1 MSAVLDYIQN
11 TENTVVNEAWRLV
24 NRIGSQAVATMMPY
38 EFEWY
43 MIALELATA
52 DNKTIDYLT
61 FPIMPNSL
69 SKTEQNR
76 TSIKKSLSGVT
87 VLQNSSLPLSEI
99 VLQGNFGR
107 SFKNLVGISNDVSG
121 GVQAYSMKS
130 GKYDL
135 YSLQS
140 ESKSNKIPKFKTFNT
155 TVKTGYGVVKML
167 QAILS
172 KSVGH
177 DDQGRPFRLFF
188 YNMAFGESYQ
198 VVVPPNG
205 VRFYQDLSNNMVWNY
220 DLRLTVVAPLD
231 AVVKDNRKWNQL
243 AASAIQGGVDIVG
256 SEVRKAVG
264 RMDEAVDIK
273 LNNWVNYK
281 GF

>member
-1 MSAVLDYIQN
+1 MSSTTEYLQN
-11 TENTVVNEAWRLV
+11 RGNTVVNEAMSLV
-24 NRIGSQAVATMMPY
+24 KSVGLQAIATMMPH

-69 SKTEQNR
+69 SKVEQNR

-87 VLQNSSLPLSEI
+87 VLQNSALPLGEI

-107 SFKNLVGISNDVSG
+107 GFKNLVGINNDVSAG
-121 GVQAYSMKS
+121 ALAYSMKA
-130 GKYDL
+130 GKFDL
-135 YSLQS
+135 YSIQEGS
-140 ESKSNKIPKFKTFNT
+140 NNKIPKVKTFNT
-155 TVKTGYGVVKML
+155 AVKTGYGVIKML

-177 DDQGRPFRLFF
+177 DNQGRPFRLFF

-198 VVVPPNG
+198 VVVPSNG
-205 VRFYQDLSNNMVWNY
+205 MRFYQDISNNMIWNY

-231 AVVKDNRKWNQL
+231 AVVKESRKWKQL
-243 AASAIQGGVDIVG
+243 SASAIQGSVDIVS
-256 SEVRKAVG
+256 SEVKSVVGDFGEKASMKIDDWTKIG
-264 RMDEAVDIK
+264 D
-273 LNNWVNYK
+273 
-281 GF
+281 

>member
-1 MSAVLDYIQN
+1 MSSATEYLQN
-11 TENTVVNEAWRLV
+11 RGNTVVNEVMNLAKSV
-24 NRIGSQAVATMMPY
+24 GVQAIATMMPH

-69 SKTEQNR
+69 SKVEQNR

-87 VLQNSSLPLSEI
+87 VLQNSALPLGEI

-107 SFKNLVGISNDVSG
+107 GFKNLVGINNDVSAG
-121 GVQAYSMKS
+121 ALAYSMKA

-135 YSLQS
+135 YSLQKGS
-140 ESKSNKIPKFKTFNT
+140 NNKIPKVKTFNT
-155 TVKTGYGVVKML
+155 AVKTGYGVIKML

-177 DDQGRPFRLFF
+177 DNQGRPFRLFF

-205 VRFYQDLSNNMVWNY
+205 MRFYQDISNNMIWNY

-231 AVVKDNRKWNQL
+231 AVVKDSRKWKQL
-243 AASAIQGGVDIVG
+243 SASAIQGSVDIVS
-256 SEVRKAVG
+256 SEVKSIVGDLGEKASMKIDDWTKIG
-264 RMDEAVDIK
+264 D
-273 LNNWVNYK
+273 
-281 GF
+281 

>member
-1 MSAVLDYIQN
+1 MSSATEYLQN
-11 TENTVVNEAWRLV
+11 RGNTVVNEAMNLAKSV
-24 NRIGSQAVATMMPY
+24 GLQVIATMMPH

-69 SKTEQNR
+69 SKVEQNR
-76 TSIKKSLSGVT
+76 TSIKKSLNGVT
-87 VLQNSSLPLSEI
+87 VLQNSALPLGEI

-107 SFKNLVGISNDVSG
+107 GFKNLVSINNDISAG
-121 GVQAYSMKS
+121 ALAYSMKA

-135 YSLQS
+135 YSLQEGS
-140 ESKSNKIPKFKTFNT
+140 NNKIPKVRTFNT
-155 TVKTGYGVVKML
+155 AVKTGYGVVKML

-177 DDQGRPFRLFF
+177 DNQGRPFRLFF

-205 VRFYQDLSNNMVWNY
+205 MRFYQDISNNMIWNY

-231 AVVKDNRKWNQL
+231 AVVKDSRKWKQL
-243 AASAIQGGVDIVG
+243 SASAIQGSVNIVSSEVKSIVG
-256 SEVRKAVG
+256 DLGEKASMKIDDWTKIG
-264 RMDEAVDIK
+264 D
-273 LNNWVNYK
+273 
-281 GF
+281 

>member
-1 MSAVLDYIQN
+1 MSSATEYLQN
-11 TENTVVNEAWRLV
+11 RGNTVVNEAMSLAKSV
-24 NRIGSQAVATMMPY
+24 GLQAIATMMPH

-69 SKTEQNR
+69 SKVEQNR

-87 VLQNSSLPLSEI
+87 VLQNSALPLGEI

-107 SFKNLVGISNDVSG
+107 GFKNLVGINNDISAG
-121 GVQAYSMKS
+121 ALAYSMKA

-135 YSLQS
+135 YSLQEGS
-140 ESKSNKIPKFKTFNT
+140 NNKIPKVRTFNT
-155 TVKTGYGVVKML
+155 AVKTGYGVIKML

-177 DDQGRPFRLFF
+177 DNQGRPFRLFF

-205 VRFYQDLSNNMVWNY
+205 TRFYQDISNNMIWNY

-231 AVVKDNRKWNQL
+231 AVVKDSRKWKHL
-243 AASAIQGGVDIVG
+243 SASAIQGSVDIVS
-256 SEVRKAVG
+256 SEVKNVVGDLGEKASMKIDDWTKIG
-264 RMDEAVDIK
+264 D
-273 LNNWVNYK
+273 
-281 GF
+281 

>member
-1 MSAVLDYIQN
+1 MSSATEYLQN
-11 TENTVVNEAWRLV
+11 RGNTVVNEVMNLAKSV
-24 NRIGSQAVATMMPY
+24 GVQAIATMMPH

-69 SKTEQNR
+69 SKVEQNR

-87 VLQNSSLPLSEI
+87 VLQNSALPLGEI

-107 SFKNLVGISNDVSG
+107 GFKNLVGINNDVSAG
-121 GVQAYSMKS
+121 ALAYSMKA

-135 YSLQS
+135 YSLQEGS
-140 ESKSNKIPKFKTFNT
+140 NNKIPKVKTFNT
-155 TVKTGYGVVKML
+155 AVKTGYGVIKML

-177 DDQGRPFRLFF
+177 DNQGRPFRLFF

-205 VRFYQDLSNNMVWNY
+205 MRFYQDISNNMIWNY

-231 AVVKDNRKWNQL
+231 AVVKDSRKWKQL
-243 AASAIQGGVDIVG
+243 SASAIQGSVDIVS
-256 SEVRKAVG
+256 SEVKSIVGDLGEKASMKIDDWTKIG
-264 RMDEAVDIK
+264 D
-273 LNNWVNYK
+273 
-281 GF
+281 

>member
-1 MSAVLDYIQN
+1 MSSTTEYLQN
-11 TENTVVNEAWRLV
+11 RGNTVVNEAMSLAKSV
-24 NRIGSQAVATMMPY
+24 GLQAIATMMPH

-52 DNKTIDYLT
+52 DNRTIDYLT

-69 SKTEQNR
+69 SKVEQNR

-87 VLQNSSLPLSEI
+87 VLQNSALPLGEI

-107 SFKNLVGISNDVSG
+107 GFKNLVGINNDVSAG
-121 GVQAYSMKS
+121 ALAYSMKA

-135 YSLQS
+135 YSLQEGS
-140 ESKSNKIPKFKTFNT
+140 NNKIPKVRTFNT
-155 TVKTGYGVVKML
+155 AVKTGYGVIKML

-177 DDQGRPFRLFF
+177 DNQGRPFRLFF

-198 VVVPPNG
+198 VVVPSNG
-205 VRFYQDLSNNMVWNY
+205 MRFYQDISNNMIWNY

-231 AVVKDNRKWNQL
+231 AVVKDSRKWKQL
-243 AASAIQGGVDIVG
+243 SASAIQGSVDIVS
-256 SEVRKAVG
+256 SEVKGIVGDLGEKASMKIDDWTKIG
-264 RMDEAVDIK
+264 D
-273 LNNWVNYK
+273 
-281 GF
+281 

>member
-1 MSAVLDYIQN
+1 MSSATEYLQN
-11 TENTVVNEAWRLV
+11 RGNTVVNEVMNLAKSV
-24 NRIGSQAVATMMPY
+24 GVQAIATMMPH

-69 SKTEQNR
+69 SKVEQNR

-87 VLQNSSLPLSEI
+87 VLQNSALPLGEI

-107 SFKNLVGISNDVSG
+107 GFKNLVGINNDVSAG
-121 GVQAYSMKS
+121 ALAYSMKA

-135 YSLQS
+135 YSLQKGS
-140 ESKSNKIPKFKTFNT
+140 NNKIPKVKTFNT
-155 TVKTGYGVVKML
+155 AVKTGYGVIKML

-177 DDQGRPFRLFF
+177 DNQGRPFRLFF

-205 VRFYQDLSNNMVWNY
+205 MRFYQDISNNMIWNY

-231 AVVKDNRKWNQL
+231 AVVKDSRKWKQL
-243 AASAIQGGVDIVG
+243 SASAIQGSVDIVS
-256 SEVRKAVG
+256 SEVKNIVGDLGEKASMKIDDWTKIG
-264 RMDEAVDIK
+264 D
-273 LNNWVNYK
+273 
-281 GF
+281 

>member
-1 MSAVLDYIQN
+1 MSSATEYLQN
-11 TENTVVNEAWRLV
+11 RGNTVVNEAMNLAKSV
-24 NRIGSQAVATMMPY
+24 GLQAIATMMPH

-69 SKTEQNR
+69 SKVEQNR

-87 VLQNSSLPLSEI
+87 VLQNSALPLGEI

-107 SFKNLVGISNDVSG
+107 GFKNLVGINNDISAG
-121 GVQAYSMKS
+121 ALAYSMKA

-135 YSLQS
+135 YSLQEGS
-140 ESKSNKIPKFKTFNT
+140 NNKIPKVKTFNT
-155 TVKTGYGVVKML
+155 AVKTGYGVIKML

-177 DDQGRPFRLFF
+177 DNQGRPFRLFF

-205 VRFYQDLSNNMVWNY
+205 MRFYQDISNNMIWNY

-231 AVVKDNRKWNQL
+231 AVVKDSRKWKQL
-243 AASAIQGGVDIVG
+243 SASAIQGSVDIVS
-256 SEVRKAVG
+256 SEVKSIVGDLGEKASMKIDDWTKIG
-264 RMDEAVDIK
+264 D
-273 LNNWVNYK
+273 
-281 GF
+281 

>member
-1 MSAVLDYIQN
+1 MSSTTEYLQN
-11 TENTVVNEAWRLV
+11 FGNTVVNEAMSLAKSV
-24 NRIGSQAVATMMPY
+24 GLQAIATMMPH

-52 DNKTIDYLT
+52 DNRTIDYLT

-69 SKTEQNR
+69 SKVEQNR
-76 TSIKKSLSGVT
+76 TSIKKSMSGVT
-87 VLQNSSLPLSEI
+87 VLQNSALPLGEI

-107 SFKNLVGISNDVSG
+107 GFKNLVGINNDVSAG
-121 GVQAYSMKS
+121 ALAYSMKA

-135 YSLQS
+135 YSLQEGS
-140 ESKSNKIPKFKTFNT
+140 NNKIPKVRTFNT
-155 TVKTGYGVVKML
+155 AVKTGYGVIKML

-177 DDQGRPFRLFF
+177 DNQGRPFRLFF

-198 VVVPPNG
+198 VVVPSNG
-205 VRFYQDLSNNMVWNY
+205 MRFYQDISNNMIWNY

-231 AVVKDNRKWNQL
+231 AVVKDSRKWKQL
-243 AASAIQGGVDIVG
+243 SASAIQGSVDIVS
-256 SEVRKAVG
+256 SEVKNVVGDLGEKASMKIDDWTKIG
-264 RMDEAVDIK
+264 D
-273 LNNWVNYK
+273 
-281 GF
+281 

>member
-1 MSAVLDYIQN
+1 MSSATEYLQN
-11 TENTVVNEAWRLV
+11 RGNTVVNEVMNLAKSV
-24 NRIGSQAVATMMPY
+24 GVQAIATMMPH

-69 SKTEQNR
+69 SKVEQNR

-87 VLQNSSLPLSEI
+87 VLQNSALPLGEI

-107 SFKNLVGISNDVSG
+107 GFKNLVGINNDVSAG
-121 GVQAYSMKS
+121 ALAYSMKA

-135 YSLQS
+135 YSLQEGS
-140 ESKSNKIPKFKTFNT
+140 NNKIPKVRVFNT
-155 TVKTGYGVVKML
+155 AVKTGYGVIKML

-177 DDQGRPFRLFF
+177 DNQGRPFRLFF

-205 VRFYQDLSNNMVWNY
+205 MRFYQDISNNMIWNY

-231 AVVKDNRKWNQL
+231 AVVKDSRKWKQL
-243 AASAIQGGVDIVG
+243 SASAIQGSVDIVS
-256 SEVRKAVG
+256 SEVKSIVGDLGEKASMKIDDWTKIG
-264 RMDEAVDIK
+264 
-273 LNNWVNYK
+273 N
-281 GF
+281 

>member
-1 MSAVLDYIQN
+1 MSSATEYLQN
-11 TENTVVNEAWRLV
+11 RGNTVVNEVMNLAKSV
-24 NRIGSQAVATMMPY
+24 GVQAIATMMPH

-69 SKTEQNR
+69 SKVEQNR

-87 VLQNSSLPLSEI
+87 VLQNSALPLGEI

-107 SFKNLVGISNDVSG
+107 GFKNLVGINNDVSAG
-121 GVQAYSMKS
+121 ALAYSMKA

-135 YSLQS
+135 YSLQEGS
-140 ESKSNKIPKFKTFNT
+140 NNKIPKVKTFNT
-155 TVKTGYGVVKML
+155 AVKTGYGVIKML

-177 DDQGRPFRLFF
+177 DNQGRPFRLFF

-205 VRFYQDLSNNMVWNY
+205 MRFYQDISNNMIWNY

-231 AVVKDNRKWNQL
+231 AVVKDSRKWKQL
-243 AASAIQGGVDIVG
+243 SVSAIQGSVDIVS
-256 SEVRKAVG
+256 SEVKSIVGDLGEKASMKIDDWTKIG
-264 RMDEAVDIK
+264 D
-273 LNNWVNYK
+273 
-281 GF
+281 

>member
-1 MSAVLDYIQN
+1 MSDVTEYLQN
-11 TENTVVNEAWRLV
+11 RGNTVINEAMRLAK
-24 NRIGSQAVATMMPY
+24 NIGLQAISTAMPH

-43 MIALELATA
+43 MVALELATA

-69 SKTEQNR
+69 SKVEQNR

-87 VLQNSSLPLSEI
+87 VLQNSSLPLGEI

-107 SFKNLVGISNDVSG
+107 GFKNLVGVSNDVFG
-121 GVQAYSMKS
+121 GAQAYSIKA

-135 YSLQS
+135 YSLQ
-140 ESKSNKIPKFKTFNT
+140 EGNGRKIPKFKIFNAA
-155 TVKTGYGVVKML
+155 VKTGYGVVKIL
-167 QAILS
+167 QAMLS

-177 DDQGRPFRLFF
+177 DNQGRPFRLFF

-198 VVVPPNG
+198 VVVPSNG
-205 VRFYQDLSNNMVWNY
+205 VRFYQDLSNNMIWNY

-231 AVVKDNRKWNQL
+231 AVIKDSRKWKQL
-243 AASAIQGGVDIVG
+243 AASAIQGSVDIVS
-256 SEVRKAVG
+256 SEVKNVIGSLGEKASMKIDDWTNIG
-264 RMDEAVDIK
+264 
-273 LNNWVNYK
+273 N
-281 GF
+281 

>member
-1 MSAVLDYIQN
+1 MSKIVDYDLQGRGN
-11 TENTVVNEAWRLV
+11 LVVNEAMKLV
-24 NRIGSQAVATMMPY
+24 KTMGLQAVATAMPH

-69 SKTEQNR
+69 SKVEQNR
-76 TSIKKSLSGVT
+76 VSLKKSLSGVT
-87 VLQNSSLPLSEI
+87 VLQNSALPLGEV

-107 SFKNLVGISNDVSG
+107 GFKNLVGVGTDISSG
-121 GVQAYSMKS
+121 ALAYSMKA

-135 YSLQS
+135 YSLQQDGAL
-140 ESKSNKIPKFKTFNT
+140 KSPKFRTFNT
-155 TVKTGYGVVKML
+155 AVKTGYGVVKML
-167 QAILS
+167 QAILN

-177 DDQGRPFRLFF
+177 DSQGRPFRLFF

-198 VVVPPNG
+198 VVVPTNG
-205 VRFYQDLSNNMVWNY
+205 VRFYQDLSNNMIWNY

-231 AVVKDNRKWNQL
+231 AVVKGSRKWKQL
-243 AASAIQGGVDIVG
+243 AASGIQGSMDIVSKEVANVVG
-256 SEVRKAVG
+256 SLGEKAG
-264 RMDEAVDIK
+264 IK
-273 LNNWVNYK
+273 IDDWTRI
-281 GF
+281 GQ

>member
-1 MSAVLDYIQN
+1 MSDVTEYLQN
-11 TENTVVNEAWRLV
+11 RGNTVINEAIQLTKS
-24 NRIGSQAVATMMPY
+24 IGLQAIATAMPH

-52 DNKTIDYLT
+52 DNRTIDYLT

-69 SKTEQNR
+69 SKVEQNR

-87 VLQNSSLPLSEI
+87 VLQNSALPLGEI

-107 SFKNLVGISNDVSG
+107 GFKNLVGINNDVSIG
-121 GVQAYSMKS
+121 ALAYSMKA

-135 YSLQS
+135 YSLQ
-140 ESKSNKIPKFKTFNT
+140 EGSNRKIPKVKTFNT
-155 TVKTGYGVVKML
+155 AVKTGYGVVKML
-167 QAILS
+167 QAMLS

-177 DDQGRPFRLFF
+177 DSSGRPFRLFF

-205 VRFYQDLSNNMVWNY
+205 VRFYQDLSNNMIWNY
-220 DLRLTVVAPLD
+220 DLRLTIVAPLD
-231 AVVKDNRKWNQL
+231 AVVKDSRKWKQL
-243 AASAIQGGVDIVG
+243 ATSAIKGSVDIVSTEVKNVVGDFGERG
-256 SEVRKAVG
+256 S
-264 RMDEAVDIK
+264 IK
-273 LNNWVNYK
+273 IDDWTNIGN
-281 GF
+281 

>member
-1 MSAVLDYIQN
+1 MSSATEYLQN
-11 TENTVVNEAWRLV
+11 RGNTVVNEAMNLAKSV
-24 NRIGSQAVATMMPY
+24 GLQAIATMMPH

-69 SKTEQNR
+69 SKVEQNR

-87 VLQNSSLPLSEI
+87 VLQNSALPLGEI

-107 SFKNLVGISNDVSG
+107 GFKNLVGINNDISAG
-121 GVQAYSMKS
+121 ALAYSMKA

-135 YSLQS
+135 YSLQEGS
-140 ESKSNKIPKFKTFNT
+140 NNKIPKVKTFNT
-155 TVKTGYGVVKML
+155 AVKTGYGVIKML

-177 DDQGRPFRLFF
+177 DNQGRPFRLFF

-205 VRFYQDLSNNMVWNY
+205 MRFYQDISNNMIWNY

-231 AVVKDNRKWNQL
+231 AVVKDSRKWKQL
-243 AASAIQGGVDIVG
+243 SASAIQGSIDIVS
-256 SEVRKAVG
+256 SEVKSIVGDLGEKASMKIDDWTKIG
-264 RMDEAVDIK
+264 
-273 LNNWVNYK
+273 N
-281 GF
+281 

>member
-1 MSAVLDYIQN
+1 MSSATEYLQN
-11 TENTVVNEAWRLV
+11 RGNTVVNEAMNLAKSV
-24 NRIGSQAVATMMPY
+24 GLQAIATMMPH

-69 SKTEQNR
+69 SKVEQNR

-87 VLQNSSLPLSEI
+87 VLQNSALPLGEI

-107 SFKNLVGISNDVSG
+107 GFKNLVGINNDISAG
-121 GVQAYSMKS
+121 ALAYSMKA

-135 YSLQS
+135 YSLQ
-140 ESKSNKIPKFKTFNT
+140 EGNNNKIPKVKTFNT
-155 TVKTGYGVVKML
+155 AVKTGYGVIKML

-177 DDQGRPFRLFF
+177 DNQGRPFRLFF

-205 VRFYQDLSNNMVWNY
+205 MRFYQDISNNMIWNY

-231 AVVKDNRKWNQL
+231 AVVKDSRKWKQL
-243 AASAIQGGVDIVG
+243 SASAIQGSVDIVS
-256 SEVRKAVG
+256 SEVKSIVGDLGEKASMKIDDWTKIG
-264 RMDEAVDIK
+264 D
-273 LNNWVNYK
+273 
-281 GF
+281 

>member
-1 MSAVLDYIQN
+1 MSDVTEYLQN
-11 TENTVVNEAWRLV
+11 RGNTVINEAIRLTKS
-24 NRIGSQAVATMMPY
+24 IGLQAVATAMPY

-43 MIALELATA
+43 MVALELATA

-69 SKTEQNR
+69 SKVEQNR

-87 VLQNSSLPLSEI
+87 VLQNSALPLGEI

-107 SFKNLVGISNDVSG
+107 GFKNLVGVSNDIFG
-121 GVQAYSMKS
+121 GAQAYSMKA

-135 YSLQS
+135 YSLQEGS
-140 ESKSNKIPKFKTFNT
+140 GNKIPKVKTFNT
-155 TVKTGYGVVKML
+155 AVKTGYGVVKML

-177 DDQGRPFRLFF
+177 DNQGRPFRLFF

-198 VVVPPNG
+198 VVVPSNG
-205 VRFYQDLSNNMVWNY
+205 MRFYQDLSNNMIWNY

-231 AVVKDNRKWNQL
+231 AVVKDSRKWKQL
-243 AASAIQGGVDIVG
+243 AASAIKGSVDIVS
-256 SEVRKAVG
+256 SEVKNVVGDLGEKASMKIDDWTNIG
-264 RMDEAVDIK
+264 S
-273 LNNWVNYK
+273 
-281 GF
+281 

>member
-1 MSAVLDYIQN
+1 MSSMTEYLQN
-11 TENTVVNEAWRLV
+11 RGNTVVNEVMSLV
-24 NRIGSQAVATMMPY
+24 KSVGLQAIATMMPH

-69 SKTEQNR
+69 SKVEQNR

-87 VLQNSSLPLSEI
+87 VLQNSALPLGEI

-107 SFKNLVGISNDVSG
+107 GFKNLVGINNDVSAG
-121 GVQAYSMKS
+121 ALAYSMKA
-130 GKYDL
+130 GKFDL
-135 YSLQS
+135 YSLQEGS
-140 ESKSNKIPKFKTFNT
+140 NNKIPKVKTFNT
-155 TVKTGYGVVKML
+155 AVKTGYGVIKML

-177 DDQGRPFRLFF
+177 DNQGRPFRLFF

-205 VRFYQDLSNNMVWNY
+205 TRFYQDVSNNMIWNY

-231 AVVKDNRKWNQL
+231 AVVKDSRKWKQL
-243 AASAIQGGVDIVG
+243 SASAIQGSVDIVS
-256 SEVRKAVG
+256 SEVKSVVGDLGEKASMKIDDWTKIG
-264 RMDEAVDIK
+264 
-273 LNNWVNYK
+273 N
-281 GF
+281 

>member
-1 MSAVLDYIQN
+1 MSDVTEYLQN
-11 TENTVVNEAWRLV
+11 RGNTVINEAMRLAK
-24 NRIGSQAVATMMPY
+24 NIGLQAIATAMPH

-69 SKTEQNR
+69 SKVEQNR
-76 TSIKKSLSGVT
+76 TSIKKSLNGVT
-87 VLQNSSLPLSEI
+87 VLQNSSLPLGEI

-107 SFKNLVGISNDVSG
+107 GFKNLVGVGNDVSISAL
-121 GVQAYSMKS
+121 AYSMKA

-135 YSLQS
+135 YSLQEGS
-140 ESKSNKIPKFKTFNT
+140 GRKIPKVKIFNT
-155 TVKTGYGVVKML
+155 AVKTGYGVVKML
-167 QAILS
+167 QAMLN

-177 DDQGRPFRLFF
+177 DSAGRPFRLFF

-198 VVVPPNG
+198 VVVPSNG
-205 VRFYQDLSNNMVWNY
+205 VRFYQDLSNNMIWNY

-231 AVVKDNRKWNQL
+231 AVVKDSKKWKQL
-243 AASAIQGGVDIVG
+243 AASAIKGSVDIVSTEVKNVVG
-256 SEVRKAVG
+256 SLGEKASMKIDDWTNIG
-264 RMDEAVDIK
+264 
-273 LNNWVNYK
+273 N
-281 GF
+281 

>member
-1 MSAVLDYIQN
+1 MSSATEYLQN
-11 TENTVVNEAWRLV
+11 RGNTVVNEVMNLAKSV
-24 NRIGSQAVATMMPY
+24 GVQAIATMMPH

-69 SKTEQNR
+69 SKVEQNR

-87 VLQNSSLPLSEI
+87 VLQNSALPLGEI

-107 SFKNLVGISNDVSG
+107 GFKNLVGINNDVSAG
-121 GVQAYSMKS
+121 ALAYSMKA

-135 YSLQS
+135 YSLQKGS
-140 ESKSNKIPKFKTFNT
+140 NNKIPKVKTFNT
-155 TVKTGYGVVKML
+155 AVKTGYGVIKML

-177 DDQGRPFRLFF
+177 DNQGRPFRLFF

-205 VRFYQDLSNNMVWNY
+205 MRFYQDISNNMIWNY

-231 AVVKDNRKWNQL
+231 AVVKDSRKWKQL
-243 AASAIQGGVDIVG
+243 SASAIQGSVDIVS
-256 SEVRKAVG
+256 SEVKSIVGYLGEKASMKIDDWTKIG
-264 RMDEAVDIK
+264 D
-273 LNNWVNYK
+273 
-281 GF
+281 

>member
-1 MSAVLDYIQN
+1 MSSATEYLQN
-11 TENTVVNEAWRLV
+11 RGNTVVNEAMNLAKSV
-24 NRIGSQAVATMMPY
+24 GLQAIATMMPH

-69 SKTEQNR
+69 SKVEQKR

-87 VLQNSSLPLSEI
+87 VLQNSALPLGEI

-107 SFKNLVGISNDVSG
+107 GFKNLVGINNDISAG
-121 GVQAYSMKS
+121 ALAYSMKA

-135 YSLQS
+135 YSLQ
-140 ESKSNKIPKFKTFNT
+140 EGNNNKIPKVKTFNT
-155 TVKTGYGVVKML
+155 AVKTGYGVIKML

-177 DDQGRPFRLFF
+177 DNQGRPFRLFF

-205 VRFYQDLSNNMVWNY
+205 MRFYQDISNNMIWNY

-231 AVVKDNRKWNQL
+231 AVVKDSRKWKQL
-243 AASAIQGGVDIVG
+243 SASAIQGSVDIVS
-256 SEVRKAVG
+256 SEVKSIVGDLGEKASMKIDDWTKIG
-264 RMDEAVDIK
+264 D
-273 LNNWVNYK
+273 
-281 GF
+281 

>member
-1 MSAVLDYIQN
+1 MSSTTEYLQN
-11 TENTVVNEAWRLV
+11 FGNTVVNEAMSLAKSV
-24 NRIGSQAVATMMPY
+24 GLQAIATMMPH

-52 DNKTIDYLT
+52 DNRTIDYLT

-69 SKTEQNR
+69 SKVEQNR
-76 TSIKKSLSGVT
+76 TSIKKSMSGVT
-87 VLQNSSLPLSEI
+87 VLQNSALPLGEI

-107 SFKNLVGISNDVSG
+107 GFKNLVGINNDVSAG
-121 GVQAYSMKS
+121 ALAYSMKA

-135 YSLQS
+135 YSLQEGS
-140 ESKSNKIPKFKTFNT
+140 NNKIPKVRIFNT
-155 TVKTGYGVVKML
+155 AVKTGYGVIKML

-177 DDQGRPFRLFF
+177 DNQGRPFRLFF

-198 VVVPPNG
+198 VVVPSNG
-205 VRFYQDLSNNMVWNY
+205 MRFYQDISNNMIWNY

-231 AVVKDNRKWNQL
+231 AVVKDSRKWKQL
-243 AASAIQGGVDIVG
+243 SASAIQGSVDIVS
-256 SEVRKAVG
+256 SEVKNVVGDLGEKASMKIDDWTKIG
-264 RMDEAVDIK
+264 D
-273 LNNWVNYK
+273 
-281 GF
+281 